1 MLYAHHNGTRSV
13 VELWLVRLPAC
24 RVDEKLHPT
33 VWLESLPQSM
43 LVDLMQRRC
52 RYIAAA
58 AVNSLGMKSCEK
70 IHSLKPLTTWE
81 ITQLESHIFP

>member
-1 MLYAHHNGTRSV
+1 
-13 VELWLVRLPAC
+13 VERWLVRLPTC

-33 VWLESLPQSM
+33 DWLESLPQST

-58 AVNSLGMKSCEK
+58 AVQSLGMKSCRK
-70 IHSLKPLTTWE
+70 IHGLKALTTWE
-81 ITQLESHIFP
+81 ITRLESHIFT